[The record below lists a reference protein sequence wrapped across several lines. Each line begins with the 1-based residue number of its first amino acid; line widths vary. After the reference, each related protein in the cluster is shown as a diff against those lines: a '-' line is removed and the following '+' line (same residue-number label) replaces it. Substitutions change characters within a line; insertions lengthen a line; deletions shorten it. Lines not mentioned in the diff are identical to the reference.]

1 MSEDGQIIG
10 TYIHG
15 LFEEKDSLESILH
28 WVSGKHIDAES
39 WRDVRE
45 RELERLA
52 DCYEKNLNIDALCA
66 AIS

>member
-1 MSEDGQIIG
+1 MRFLIR
-10 TYIHG
+10 G
-15 LFEEKDSLESILH
+15 LMQGCCVLMLGFSLPVLS
-28 WVSGKHIDAES
+28 
-39 WRDVRE
+39 E